1 LSPYGSTLLAALE
14 GAALASS
21 SEADKIAASIESN
34 LLVTFGH
41 ESSAWQTS
49 YRQRGVAYDE
59 QIKQVH

>member
-1 LSPYGSTLLAALE
+1 LLAALE

-21 SEADKIAASIESN
+21 SEADKIAASIENN